1 MVAFRELN
9 LVDFVPNTFHVDII
23 FMRNL
28 LIYFDVPMKKLAL
41 KKVRQL
47 LDRDGYLFLGSGES
61 TLNLDGALERVQAE
75 RANYYQRSGQSAGN

>member
-1 MVAFRELN
+1 MVAFREMN
-9 LVDFVPNTFHVDII
+9 LVDFVPNNIHVDII

-28 LIYFDVPMKKLAL
+28 LIYFDVPMKKQAL

-61 TLNLDGALERVQAE
+61 ALSLDGAFERV
-75 RANYYQRSGQSAGN
+75 RAARADYYQRSHQSAGN